1 MTATMPLSQQTVSAA
16 PGARALDEH
25 HADLWIRSFIIL
37 QVVSQLALIGPIGG
51 LRTAMRM
58 VTFGSGL
65 VYLAV
70 VHGKGGPHPARVAG
84 LLTIPILG
92 LAVFHPDAAAPLA
105 AFAQA
110 ALYVSILA
118 PLLWVPRLTVATKSL
133 HALVLIL
140 WAYHSVGS
148 VAGVLQV
155 YFPGRF
161 QPSLSPV
168 MLSMGRGYV
177 ESLTIVTSSGVK
189 VLRPMGLTDVPG
201 GAASSGFYAVM
212 LGIGIFLTTK
222 RRWLSAV
229 AIGTVLL
236 GMMCLYLS
244 QVRSLLVMT
253 AISVLSVT
261 AVLALRRDYRRL
273 GIFGVVLV
281 SLVVVSFRSA
291 VSLAQQSV
299 ETRVGSLAAGTPGQV
314 YQRNRGQFLTQA
326 FTELLPAHPLG
337 AGIGRWGMMNAYFG
351 DRSNPKASLWAE
363 IQWTG
368 WALDGGIPLIL
379 AYMGCILITLW
390 TTVTVAR
397 WKRSR
402 DPTLALWAAV
412 IAGCSVGTVAL
423 TFSYPVFVSQ
433 TGMEF
438 WLLNAVLYGAA
449 RTQAWQDA
457 EYERRPA

>member
-1 MTATMPLSQQTVSAA
+1 MTATVQLPLTSPTGA
-16 PGARALDEH
+16 PGARAADEH

-37 QVVSQLALIGPIGG
+37 QVACQLALIGPIGG
-51 LRTAMRM
+51 LRTAVRM

-65 VYLAV
+65 IYLAL
-70 VHGKGGPHPARVAG
+70 VHGKGGPHPGRVAA
-84 LLTIPILG
+84 LVTIPVLG
-92 LAVFHPDAAAPLA
+92 LAVFHPNAASPLA
-105 AFAQA
+105 AIAQA

-118 PLLWVPRLTVATKSL
+118 PLLWVPRLTAGTRTL

-140 WAYHSVGS
+140 WSFHSLGS
-148 VAGVLQV
+148 LAGVLQV

-161 QPSLSPV
+161 QPNVSPV
-168 MLSMGRGYV
+168 LLSMGRGYV
-177 ESLTIVTSSGVK
+177 ESLMIVTSSGVK
-189 VLRPMGLTDVPG
+189 VFRPMGLTDMPG

-222 RRWLSAV
+222 RQWLSAT
-229 AIGTVLL
+229 AIASIIL

-261 AVLALRRDYRRL
+261 ALLALRKDYRRL
-273 GIFGVVLV
+273 GVFGVVLAC
-281 SLVVVSFRSA
+281 LIIVSFRSA
-291 VSLAQQSV
+291 LNLAQQSV
-299 ETRVGSLAAGTPGQV
+299 EKRMSSLTSGTPGQV
-314 YQRNRGQFLTQA
+314 YERNRGRFLAET
-326 FTELLPAHPLG
+326 FNELIPEYPLG

-351 DRSNPKASLWAE
+351 DHTNPKANLWAE

-368 WALDGGIPLIL
+368 WVLDGGIPLII
-379 AYMGCILITLW
+379 AYVSCILITLW
-390 TTVTVAR
+390 TTVSVAR
-397 WKRSR
+397 WRRSR
-402 DPTLALWAAV
+402 DPTLPLWAAV

-438 WLLNAVLYGAA
+438 WLLNAVLYSVA
-449 RTQAWQDA
+449 RTQAWQ
-457 EYERRPA
+457 YIGSGHHPA